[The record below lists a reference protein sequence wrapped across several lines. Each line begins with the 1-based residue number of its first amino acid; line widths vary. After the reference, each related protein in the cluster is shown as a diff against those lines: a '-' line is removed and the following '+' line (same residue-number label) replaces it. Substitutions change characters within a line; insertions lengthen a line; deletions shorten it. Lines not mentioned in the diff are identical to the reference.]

1 MAKTD
6 TKKQLT
12 INAAV
17 SGAGQVTKSLDTM
30 AKSIADLGDAASDA
44 QQAVGGISGAFDKLG
59 GSTIVGLTS
68 KLSPLI
74 DGFGKLT
81 TQVNGLG
88 KGIGGL
94 LGVFGPWAAAIGFV
108 IDGATKLYDV
118 LAEGDKKAEETKK
131 TIDDLVAA
139 YERLGD
145 AATLAGARQ
154 QIAADKS
161 LQANRERVNQ
171 LNDESV
177 AQKKIVDDL
186 RYEVRQREIKLRQG
200 QREHTLTWQDAVT
213 AEQTLEQVRKR
224 LRNEES
230 ILRTK
235 EAQVKKALKDLST
248 AKEIAGAAEAAR
260 KKEEEARKKEEEA
273 AKKAEAAQ
281 REAEQRR
288 KEAAAK
294 AAAQAE
300 AEAELL
306 KQIRLRADSEIFAS
320 EEHSAQELL
329 DRQTEQ
335 QLQQAEER
343 IKNEYLLVQAREA
356 IWGAA
361 EAKRT
366 KNERDA
372 EEKRQT
378 ERDKWIAEAA
388 KRSAAARPAGDGQQT
403 ETERQLAEIERQRD
417 ALMQDVF
424 RWQSLSEDELN
435 DYYSE
440 YVDTLAALGVADQ
453 QYTDLTEKLAKE
465 RADAQKKAIHDAI
478 KAEYALTD
486 AQKKAADSAQK
497 GLDAMAEG
505 LEAWGK
511 GSQIIQAA
519 QMTAAGIKATCDAID
534 YAAEA
539 AANFAIGNVATGIGL
554 SAAAAGKTAAAAAYA
569 KSLAELGFSA
579 FDSGGG
585 SASTA
590 AAAQPTT
597 STLTGG
603 GSRTTEINVTMQ
615 FAGQA
620 GRLGRYLID
629 DINAEARTPG
639 GARIESRV
647 LR

>member
-12 INAAV
+12 IQAAV
-17 SGAGQVTKSLDTM
+17 NGAGEVTKNLDSIT
-30 AKSIADLGDAASDA
+30 KSVAGLGDAAADA
-44 QQAVGGISGAFDKLG
+44 QSAVGSISGAFDKLG
-59 GSTIVGLTS
+59 GSTIVNLTS

-74 DGFGKLT
+74 DGFGQLSS
-81 TQVNGLG
+81 QINGLG
-88 KGIGGL
+88 KGIGGM

-118 LAEGDKKAEETKK
+118 LAEGDKKAEESKK

-161 LQANRERVNQ
+161 LQYNRERVNQ

-177 AQKKIVDDL
+177 AQKKVVDDL
-186 RYEVRQREIKLRQG
+186 RFEVRQREIKLLQG
-200 QREHTLTWQDAVT
+200 QRERTLAGQDAVA

-224 LRNEES
+224 LRNEEA

-235 EAQVKKALKDLST
+235 EGQVEKALQDLAT

-273 AKKAEAAQ
+273 KKKEEAAQ
-281 REAEQRR
+281 READQRR

-294 AAAQAE
+294 AAEQAR

-306 KQIRLRADSEIFAS
+306 TQIRLRADSEIFAA

-329 DRQTEQ
+329 DRQTEL

-356 IWGAA
+356 IWEAA

-366 KNERDA
+366 KIEREA
-372 EEKRQT
+372 EEKRQS

-388 KRSAAARPAGDGQQT
+388 KRSAAATAGGAQQT
-403 ETERQLAEIERQRD
+403 ETERRLAEVEKQRELLIND
-417 ALMQDVF
+417 AIK
-424 RWQSLSEDELN
+424 WQSLGEDELN

-440 YVDTLAALGVADQ
+440 YVDTLAALGTADQ
-453 QYTDLTEKLAKE
+453 QYTELTEKLAQE
-465 RADAQKKAIHDAI
+465 RADAEKKAIHDAI
-478 KAEYALTD
+478 KAELSLSD

-497 GLDAMAEG
+497 GLDAMTEG

-534 YAAEA
+534 YSAEA
-539 AANFAIGNVATGIGL
+539 AANFAIGNIAAGVGL
-554 SAAAAGKTAAAAAYA
+554 AAAAAGKTAAAAAYA

-579 FDSGGG
+579 FDSGG
-585 SASTA
+585 SSSSA

-597 STLTGG
+597 SSLTGG
-603 GSRTTEINVTMQ
+603 SGSRTTEINVTMQ